1 MNDTLFSMGYKRSLL
16 YNKSISFVCYNSSTH
31 SYKRSTMLVHIC
43 CSVDSHFFLQKLQ
56 QLYPH
61 EKLIGF
67 FYDPNIH
74 PYSEYE
80 LRLLDVKRSCA
91 KLGVDLHVGTY
102 NYEGWIE
109 AVRGLE
115 DEPEK
120 GKRCVICFDNRL
132 EETAQK
138 ALKLGEKVITTTLL
152 TSPKKS
158 LDQLALSLHHIA
170 QKHGLEMVAPD
181 FRKAGG
187 TQEQFLLAKKDK
199 LYHQDYCGCLFALS
213 KQREAQKRWK
223 DELSSPLRPQI
234 LPSSIE
240 ERLAL
245 YARVMEK
252 EHLGEPVHLE
262 REKFLNYR
270 LLRAW
275 VKTQNGSVIPS
286 YILFYSCF
294 KKESLKG
301 KIERIE
307 DGVGFFNKEA
317 IRFVTLERF
326 NIQMQTAYKDVAQM
340 LNNPP
345 TVESELAFRN
355 TLFPHALLTLNPI
368 IILDAFHLGS
378 YELYTLTKT
387 YDDIREIL
395 V

>member
-1 MNDTLFSMGYKRSLL
+1 
-16 YNKSISFVCYNSSTH
+16 
-31 SYKRSTMLVHIC
+31 MLIHIC

-56 QLYPH
+56 KLYPH

-80 LRLLDVKRSCA
+80 LRLLDVKRSCS
-91 KLGVDLHVGTY
+91 KLNIDLHVGAY
-102 NYEGWIE
+102 NYEGWLE

-115 DEPEK
+115 EEPEK
-120 GKRCVICFDNRL
+120 GKRCVVCFDNRL

-158 LDQLALSLHHIA
+158 LEKLADSLHVIT
-170 QKHGLEMVAPD
+170 QKYGLEMVVPD
-181 FRKAGG
+181 FRKNGG
-187 TQEQFLLAKKDK
+187 TQEQFRLAKEDK

-213 KQREAQKRWK
+213 KQREAQKRWR
-223 DELSSPLRPQI
+223 DELSSPLRPQV

-245 YARVMEK
+245 YAKVIEK
-252 EHLGEPVHLE
+252 ERLGELVGLE
-262 REKFLNYR
+262 RERFLNYR

-275 VKTQNGSVIPS
+275 VKNDSLKVIPS
-286 YILFYSCF
+286 YILFYSTF

-301 KIERIE
+301 KVERI
-307 DGVGFFNKEA
+307 DNGVGFFNKEA
-317 IRFVTLERF
+317 IRFVTLDRF
-326 NIQMQTAYKDVAQM
+326 NAQMQTAYEEVSQM
-340 LNNPP
+340 LYTPP
-345 TVESELAFRN
+345 SIECEISFRQA
-355 TLFPHALLTLNPI
+355 LFPQPLLNLSPI
-368 IILDAFHLGS
+368 IILDTLHLGT
-378 YELYTLTKT
+378 YELYALTKT

>member
-1 MNDTLFSMGYKRSLL
+1 
-16 YNKSISFVCYNSSTH
+16 
-31 SYKRSTMLVHIC
+31 MLVHIC

-56 QLYPH
+56 QRYPH
-61 EKLIGF
+61 ETLIGF

-91 KLGVDLHVGTY
+91 KLGIDLHVGRY

-120 GKRCVICFDNRL
+120 GKRCVVCFDNRL
-132 EETAQK
+132 EETAVK
-138 ALKLGEKVITTTLL
+138 ALKLGEKIITTTLL

-158 LDQLALSLHHIA
+158 LEQLALSLHAIT

-187 TQEQFLLAKKDK
+187 TQEQFLLAKRDK

-213 KQREAQKRWK
+213 KQREAQQRWK

-245 YARVMEK
+245 YTRVMEK
-252 EHLGEPVHLE
+252 EHLEEPVHLE
-262 REKFLNYR
+262 REKLLNYR

-275 VKTQNGSVIPS
+275 VKNEHGCVIPS
-286 YILFYSCF
+286 YILFYSCI

-307 DGVGFFNKEA
+307 DEIGFFNIES

-326 NIQMQTAYKDVAQM
+326 NVQMQTAYENVSQM
-340 LNNPP
+340 LYTPP
-345 TVESELAFRN
+345 TVECELAFRHS
-355 TLFPHALLTLNPI
+355 LFPHALLSLNPI

-387 YDDIREIL
+387 YEDIREIL